1 MSDNFPVN
9 FPSQSVAVTNN
20 AVNNISI
27 ADDNDGS
34 AKLVLSAALAGFERK
49 AGDICLL
56 KISEVSYLA
65 DYFVVMTGYSRVQVR
80 AIADAVQDKIQEDL
94 NRRPLRSEGKA
105 DGNWILHDYG
115 DVIIHVMMNKERE
128 FYNLEAFWGH
138 GERIEFLPPD
148 DGSQPI

>member
-20 AVNNISI
+20 TVNNISI
-27 ADDNDGS
+27 DDNDSS
-34 AKLVLSAALAGFERK
+34 AQLALSAALAGSERK
-49 AGDICLL
+49 AADICLL

-80 AIADAVQDKIQEDL
+80 AIADSVEDKIEEDL
-94 NRRPLRSEGKA
+94 HRRPLRSEGKA

-115 DVIIHVMMNKERE
+115 DVIVHVMMTKERE

-138 GERIEFLPPD
+138 GERIEFSPPH

>member
-20 AVNNISI
+20 AVNNILI
-27 ADDNDGS
+27 DDNDS
-34 AKLVLSAALAGFERK
+34 STKLALSAATAGSERK
-49 AGDICLL
+49 ADEICLL

-80 AIADAVQDKIQEDL
+80 AIADAVEDKIEEDL
-94 NRRPLRSEGKA
+94 HRRPLRTEGKA

-115 DVIIHVMMNKERE
+115 DAIVHVMMNRERE

-138 GERIEFLPPD
+138 GERIEFSIPD

>member
-20 AVNNISI
+20 AVNNILI
-27 ADDNDGS
+27 DDNDS
-34 AKLVLSAALAGFERK
+34 STKLALSAATAGSDRK
-49 AGDICLL
+49 ADDICLL

-80 AIADAVQDKIQEDL
+80 AIADAVEDKIEEDL
-94 NRRPLRSEGKA
+94 HRRPLRTEGKA

-115 DVIIHVMMNKERE
+115 DVIVHVMMNRERE

-138 GERIEFLPPD
+138 GERIEFSAPD
-148 DGSQPI
+148 GGSQPI